1 MDDDAGTAGHGNEK
15 GLEMASRAWNPGE
28 LLEISGFFWKTC
40 VLHTAVKMDVFTVIG
55 EGRLTAGEITQKV
68 DGAANGVER
77 LLNALVAME
86 LLDKKDGKFVNTPYG
101 SELLAKDSPKYLG
114 HIIIHHH
121 HLLESWSKLDQAVKS
136 GKPQRSRSSYSKEEW
151 RESFLMGMF
160 NLAMGLA
167 PQIVPAIDV
176 SDRHH
181 LLDLGGGPGTYA
193 IHFCLNNEHLKA
205 TVYDLP
211 TTRPFAER
219 TIQQFKLAD
228 RINFMDG
235 NYLEDPVEGRYD
247 VAWLSHILHGEG
259 PDDCRMT
266 IQKAVDVLEPGGM
279 IIIHD
284 FILNNSMD
292 GPLFPA
298 LFSLNMLLGTESGQA
313 YSEEQIIDMLAAA
326 GAKDIRRIAIQSPND
341 SGIIVGKV

>member
-1 MDDDAGTAGHGNEK
+1 
-15 GLEMASRAWNPGE
+15 MATREWNPGE

-40 VLHTAVKMDVFTVIG
+40 VLQAAVKLDVFTVIG
-55 EGRLTAGEITQKV
+55 DGRPTAGEIAQKV
-68 DGAANGVER
+68 DGAVNGVER

-86 LLDKKDGKFVNTPYG
+86 LLAKTDDKYTNTPSG
-101 SELLAKDSPKYLG
+101 KALLAKDSSKYLG
-114 HIIIHHH
+114 HIIMHHH

-136 GKPQRSRSSYSKEEW
+136 GKPQRTRSSFSQEEW

-160 NLAMGLA
+160 NMAMGLA
-167 PQIVPAIDV
+167 PQIVPVIDV
-176 SDRHH
+176 SNRQH

-193 IHFCLNNEHLKA
+193 IHFCLNNERLRA
-205 TVYDLP
+205 SVYDLA

-219 TIQQFKLAD
+219 TIQRFKLAD

-235 NYLEDPVEGRYD
+235 NYLEDPIEGRYD

-259 PDDCRMT
+259 PEDCRMI
-266 IQKAVDVLEPGGM
+266 IQKTVDALEPGGM
-279 IIIHD
+279 IIIHE

-298 LFSLNMLLGTESGQA
+298 LFSLNMLLGTESGQS

-326 GAKDIRRIAIQSPND
+326 GARDIRRIAIQSPND
-341 SGIIVGKV
+341 SGIIVGYV

>member
-1 MDDDAGTAGHGNEK
+1 MTARE
-15 GLEMASRAWNPGE
+15 WNPGE

-55 EGRLTAGEITQKV
+55 DDQLTAEQIARQAEGTV
-68 DGAANGVER
+68 RGVVR

-86 LLDKKDGKFVNTPYG
+86 LLVKQDETYANTASG
-101 SELLAKDSPKYLG
+101 RKLLAKDSPKYLG
-114 HIIIHHH
+114 HIIMHHH
-121 HLLESWSKLDQAVKS
+121 HLLESWSKLDQAVRS
-136 GKPQRSRSSYSKEEW
+136 GRPQRDRSTHSKEEW

-167 PQIVPAIDV
+167 PQIVPRIDV
-176 SDRHH
+176 SDRKH

-193 IHFCLNNEHLKA
+193 IHFCLNNENLRA
-205 TVYDLP
+205 AVYDLP

-228 RINFMDG
+228 RIKFMDG

-259 PDDCRMT
+259 PEDCRRI
-266 IQKAVDVLEPGGM
+266 IQKTVDVLEPGGM
-279 IIIHD
+279 IIIHE
-284 FILNNSMD
+284 FILNNSLD
-292 GPLFPA
+292 GPLFPT
-298 LFSLNMLLGTESGQA
+298 LFSLNMLLGTESGQS
-313 YSEEQIIDMLAAA
+313 YSEEQLTVMLAEA
-326 GAKDIRRIAIQSPND
+326 GARNIRRIPIQSPND
-341 SGIIVGKV
+341 SGIIAGNV

>member
-1 MDDDAGTAGHGNEK
+1 
-15 GLEMASRAWNPGE
+15 MATREWNPGE
-28 LLEISGFFWKTC
+28 LLEISGFFWNTC
-40 VLHTAVKMDVFTVIG
+40 ALHTGVKLDVFTAIG
-55 EGRLTAGEITQKV
+55 DGSLTAGETAQKI
-68 DGAANGVER
+68 DGAVNGVER

-86 LLDKKDGKFVNTPYG
+86 LLDKTDGKFSNTP
-101 SELLAKDSPKYLG
+101 SAQTLLAKDSPRYLG
-114 HIIIHHH
+114 HIIMHHH
-121 HLLESWSKLDQAVKS
+121 HLLESWSELDQAVKS
-136 GKPQRSRSSYSKEEW
+136 GKPQRTRSSHSKEEW

-160 NLAMGLA
+160 NMAMGMA
-167 PQIVPAIDV
+167 PRIVPAIDM
-176 SDRHH
+176 SSRQH

-193 IHFCLNNEHLKA
+193 IHYCLANDGLKA

-219 TIQQFKLAD
+219 TIQRFKLAD

-235 NYLEDPVEGRYD
+235 NYLEDPVEGHYD

-259 PDDCRMT
+259 PDDCLM
-266 IQKAVDVLEPGGM
+266 ILKKAVAALEPGGM

-298 LFSLNMLLGTESGQA
+298 LFSLNMLLGTESGQS
-313 YSEEQIIDMLAAA
+313 YSEEQIMDMLTAA
-326 GAKDIRRIAIQSPND
+326 GARDVRRVAIDTPND
-341 SGIIVGKV
+341 SGIIVGYV